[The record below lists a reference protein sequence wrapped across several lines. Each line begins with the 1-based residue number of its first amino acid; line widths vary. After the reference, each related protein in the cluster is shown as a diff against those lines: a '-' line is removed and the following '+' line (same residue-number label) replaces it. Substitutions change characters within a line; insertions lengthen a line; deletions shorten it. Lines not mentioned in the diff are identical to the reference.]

1 MHTNWHPVGCFFRLR
16 ENGQEFSLM
25 SGERSFLNFFRDIRT
40 PLDSIR
46 DKLVTIIYFV
56 IAQCPSVGMKRC
68 SASCARNGYTWAARD
83 LRPPEGEWLCIVC
96 RLPDRGVQI
105 RCDTGTDIWSTSGA
119 DCEIIGIFWRPE
131 DAGLRQN
138 KTNFNFWISASDLKC
153 LFYNYARERPEICNV
168 GLLDNDTQKSHQRTI

>member
-25 SGERSFLNFFRDIRT
+25 SRERSFLNFFRDIRT

-68 SASCARNGYTWAARD
+68 SASCARNGYT
-83 LRPPEGEWLCIVC
+83 
-96 RLPDRGVQI
+96 
-105 RCDTGTDIWSTSGA
+105 
-119 DCEIIGIFWRPE
+119 
-131 DAGLRQN
+131 
-138 KTNFNFWISASDLKC
+138 
-153 LFYNYARERPEICNV
+153 
-168 GLLDNDTQKSHQRTI
+168 